1 MVFLDDH
8 VLMALPEMYRHSK
21 KHEYFGTKLFLA
33 YMLEATAQSAIIFFL
48 ILYAYVTTTSRR
60 DGYDVYIDEF
70 STVSIANVLPRHTS
84 DLIWLIADH
93 GHLCCHDGGPLQWH
107 EHSRLDWLDLL
118 CRRSWHRPHLGLH
131 CKRLSRDY

>member
-70 STVSIANVLPRHTS
+70 STVSIECQRASQTYIS
-84 DLIWLIADH
+84 
-93 GHLCCHDGGPLQWH
+93 
-107 EHSRLDWLDLL
+107 LDMAHCRPWPSLL
-118 CRRSWHRPHLGLH
+118 S
-131 CKRLSRDY
+131 